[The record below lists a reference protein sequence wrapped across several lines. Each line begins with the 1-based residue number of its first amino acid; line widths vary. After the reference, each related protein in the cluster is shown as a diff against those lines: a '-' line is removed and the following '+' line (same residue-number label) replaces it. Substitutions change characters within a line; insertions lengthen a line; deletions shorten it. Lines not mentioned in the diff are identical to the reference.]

1 MIKKIE
7 MKTLLDTTRSRNIEI
22 FLPTFPYSLGK
33 LTGNLDKQLNVVTET
48 SDLALDHIIALKRFV
63 CTRIL
68 DSKTSNGEAY
78 GPGEGWMEGT
88 QDNEAQHCMTHNAAL
103 CYC

>member
-1 MIKKIE
+1 M
-7 MKTLLDTTRSRNIEI
+7 TLWPEI
-22 FLPTFPYSLGK
+22 QRRFYGLVLPCMGM
-33 LTGNLDKQLNVVTET
+33 G
-48 SDLALDHIIALKRFV
+48 I
-63 CTRIL
+63 
-68 DSKTSNGEAY
+68 KTSNGEAY